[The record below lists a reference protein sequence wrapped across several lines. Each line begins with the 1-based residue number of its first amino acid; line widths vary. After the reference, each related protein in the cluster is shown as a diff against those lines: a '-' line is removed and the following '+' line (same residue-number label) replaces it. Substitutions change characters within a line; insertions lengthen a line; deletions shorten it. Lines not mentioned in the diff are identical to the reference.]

1 MLMKDI
7 TYAFKIIGETKQGDV
22 KSLIK
27 NIGFKMYQ
35 HLVAMRFIKEYCPAN
50 NTEKLWK
57 ITDAGR
63 VQEEFYREP
72 TDLKKKDGRILA
84 GFGV

>member
-1 MLMKDI
+1 MKDI

-50 NTEKLWK
+50 NTEKL
-57 ITDAGR
+57 
-63 VQEEFYREP
+63 YRH
-72 TDLKKKDGRILA
+72 R
-84 GFGV
+84 

>member
-7 TYAFKIIGETKQGDV
+7 TYAFKIIGETKQGDA

-35 HLVAMRFIKEYCPAN
+35 HLVAMRFIEEYNPAN

-57 ITDAGR
+57 ITDVGR
-63 VQEEFYREP
+63 AQKEFYREP
-72 TDLKKKDGRILA
+72 TDLEKEDGRILA
-84 GFGV
+84 GLGV

>member
-1 MLMKDI
+1 MKDI

-35 HLVAMRFIKEYCPAN
+35 HLVAMLVE
-50 NTEKLWK
+50 
-57 ITDAGR
+57 
-63 VQEEFYREP
+63 
-72 TDLKKKDGRILA
+72 LKKNSTASRQI
-84 GFGV
+84 